1 MSSDASRARVLLDE
15 GSSWHPVCL
24 FLEGVAQHLAGDR
37 DRARELLQ
45 EGAHRAAVAAP
56 MFQALCLAQL
66 ALLATEEGDLERATI
81 LSTRAGAQVKR
92 CRLEQCPL
100 VALVMAVSA
109 AVRAE
114 RGRVDEARVD
124 LRHALE
130 LLGEITDPSPWYEI
144 ECRILLARA
153 TLRLNVLTAARELLE
168 AAAPALRRTPDG
180 GVLAEWL
187 GEARGEVDLALDSTA
202 EVDWSLTT
210 AELRV
215 LRYLPSHLTFRQIA
229 ERLFVSP
236 NTVKTHA
243 RGIYRKL
250 GVSCRGSAVECARDV
265 GLVEL
270 VGGEVDR

>member
-1 MSSDASRARVLLDE
+1 
-15 GSSWHPVCL
+15 
-24 FLEGVAQHLAGDR
+24 
-37 DRARELLQ
+37 
-45 EGAHRAAVAAP
+45 
-56 MFQALCLAQL
+56 
-66 ALLATEEGDLERATI
+66 
-81 LSTRAGAQVKR
+81 
-92 CRLEQCPL
+92 
-100 VALVMAVSA
+100 
-109 AVRAE
+109 VRAE
-114 RGRVDEARVD
+114 HGRVDEARVD

-130 LLGEITDPSPWYEI
+130 LLGEISDPSPWYEI

-153 TLRLNVLTAARELLE
+153 TLRLNGLTAARELLDS
-168 AAAPALRRTPDG
+168 AVPALRRTPDG
-180 GVLAEWL
+180 GVLADWR
-187 GEARGEVDLALDSTA
+187 GKARGEVDLALDSTA

-215 LRYLPSHLTFRQIA
+215 LRYLPSHLSFRQIA